1 MDGEWRED
9 EGDRERGRRERAPV
23 SARLRGGPWAMGVQ
37 APTAEPER
45 AGGVDWR

>member
-9 EGDRERGRRERAPV
+9 EGDRERKERKSPSLCEAERRTV
-23 SARLRGGPWAMGVQ
+23 GVQ